1 MKRFYITTT
10 LPYVN
15 ADPHVGFALEIVQAD
30 VIARWHAMRGD
41 EVFFN
46 TGTDEHGLKIYRGAL
61 AAGLNPKSY
70 ADAHAAKYD
79 ELKSALHLSYN
90 NFIRTTDSHHV
101 QAAEEFW
108 RRCAERG
115 DIYKKN
121 YQIKYCVGCEL
132 EKMESELEDGRCLL
146 HPHLEIEQVD
156 EENYFFRYSRYRDE
170 LLEFYAKNPEFVVPK
185 NRMHEMVK
193 FTERGLQDFSISR
206 LKSKMPWGVPVPGD
220 DAQVMYVWFDA
231 LVNYVS
237 AIGWPDDFKKFNS
250 FWPGVQTAGKDNLR
264 QQASM
269 WQAMLLSAG
278 LPLSKQILIHGFITS
293 AGQKISKSLG
303 NTISPF
309 DYIEEFGADAL
320 RYYLLRE
327 IPTLDDGDFTH
338 EKFLARYNADLANG
352 LGNQV
357 QRVTAMVEKYL
368 DGKVT
373 YKFSHACP
381 PYAFPRKQFAREGKY
396 EQEKYCRSLTAG
408 FGRRGLKVKYGGGGT
423 LQARVN
429 AAVQSYQLD
438 QALAAIWA
446 KIAECDKRVD
456 DEKPWV
462 LAKDAG
468 EKEHLRKLLGGLVA
482 DLQEI
487 GHALTPF
494 LPQTA
499 ESILKV
505 VNAPKIIPPEAPL
518 FPRKAI

>member
-1 MKRFYITTT
+1 MAEKKAFYITTT
-10 LPYVN
+10 IPYVN
-15 ADPHVGFALEIVQAD
+15 APPHIGFALEIVQAD
-30 VIARWHAMRGD
+30 ILARYHALLGE

-46 TGTDEHGLKIYRGAL
+46 FGSDEHGIKIYRKAL
-61 AAGLNPKSY
+61 EEGKEPQTY
-70 ADAHAAKYD
+70 VDEYAAKFD
-79 ELKSALHLSYN
+79 ALKDTLNLSYN
-90 NFIRTTDSHHV
+90 AFTRTTDPHHK
-101 QAAEEFW
+101 AAAQEFW
-108 RRCAERG
+108 KRCHVAG

-132 EKMESELEDGRCLL
+132 EKTDSELVDGKCPL
-146 HPHLEIEQVD
+146 HPNLELELID
-156 EENYFFRYSRYRDE
+156 EENYFFKLSKYKQPLLDLYTTHPE
-170 LLEFYAKNPEFVVPK
+170 LVVPDFRFNEIK
-185 NRMHEMVK
+185 K
-193 FTERGLQDFSISR
+193 FIESGPEDFSISR

-352 LGNQV
+352 LGNRV

-373 YKFSHACP
+373 YKFSHV
-381 PYAFPRKQFAREGKY
+381 
-396 EQEKYCRSLTAG
+396 
-408 FGRRGLKVKYGGGGT
+408 LKVKYGGGGT

-482 DLQEI
+482 DLQE
-487 GHALTPF
+487 
-494 LPQTA
+494 
-499 ESILKV
+499 
-505 VNAPKIIPPEAPL
+505 
-518 FPRKAI
+518 